1 MDIYT
6 TIDSPLGEILLAGDG
21 TALTRVSFDVAASGA
36 GARSGRGRE
45 PDASADERV
54 RGGREPVASAE
65 RRVTRKRE
73 PFASAEERVGWRR
86 EPVAF
91 AEAERQLG
99 EYFAGERT
107 SFDLPLG
114 PRGTAF
120 QERVW
125 AELAELPY
133 GTTISYGALAARV
146 GAPADRIRAVGAA
159 VGANPLLVLLPC
171 HRVVAADGALTGYA
185 GGLERKRAL
194 LTLEGVLQPQLWST
208 L

>member
-6 TIDSPLGEILLAGDG
+6 TIDSPLGEILLVGDG
-21 TALTRVSFDVAASGA
+21 TALTRLTFATSPPPRA
-36 GARSGRGRE
+36 GLRR
-45 PDASADERV
+45 DEL
-54 RGGREPVASAE
+54 
-65 RRVTRKRE
+65 
-73 PFASAEERVGWRR
+73 
-86 EPVAF
+86 AF
-91 AEAERQLG
+91 AKAEQRDELAFAKAEQRDELAFAKAERQLG
-99 EYFAGERT
+99 EYFAGLRT
-107 SFDLPLG
+107 AFDLPLR
-114 PRGTAF
+114 PRGSAF

-125 AELAELPY
+125 TELAGLPY
-133 GTTISYGALAARV
+133 GTTTSYGALAARI

-185 GGLERKRAL
+185 AGLERKRAL

>member
-6 TIDSPLGEILLAGDG
+6 TIDSPLGEILLVGDG
-21 TALTRVSFDVAASGA
+21 TALTRLSFAPAAPQTA
-36 GARSGRGRE
+36 GL
-45 PDASADERV
+45 
-54 RGGREPVASAE
+54 
-65 RRVTRKRE
+65 RRDDLKFV
-73 PFASAEERVGWRR
+73 
-86 EPVAF
+86 
-91 AEAERQLG
+91 EAERQLG

-107 SFDLPLG
+107 AFDLPLR
-114 PRGTAF
+114 PRGSAF

-125 AELAELPY
+125 TELAGLPY
-133 GTTISYGALAARV
+133 GTTTSYGALAARI

-185 GGLERKRAL
+185 AGLERKRAL

>member
-6 TIDSPLGEILLAGDG
+6 TIDSPLGEILLVGDG
-21 TALTRVSFDVAASGA
+21 TALTRVSFDVA
-36 GARSGRGRE
+36 SGRAGLRTE
-45 PDASADERV
+45 PGV
-54 RGGREPVASAE
+54 
-65 RRVTRKRE
+65 
-73 PFASAEERVGWRR
+73 
-86 EPVAF
+86 F
-91 AEAERQLG
+91 AEAERQFG

-107 SFDLPLG
+107 RFDLPVA

-125 AELAELPY
+125 AELARLPY
-133 GTTISYGALAARV
+133 GTTTSYGALTARV
-146 GAPADRIRAVGAA
+146 GASTDRIRAVAAA

-171 HRVVAADGALTGYA
+171 HRVIAADGALTGYA
-185 GGLERKRAL
+185 GGLERKHAL

>member
-6 TIDSPLGEILLAGDG
+6 TIDSPLGEILLVGDG
-21 TALTRVSFDVAASGA
+21 TALTRLSFAPAAPHTA
-36 GARSGRGRE
+36 GL
-45 PDASADERV
+45 
-54 RGGREPVASAE
+54 
-65 RRVTRKRE
+65 RRDDLK
-73 PFASAEERVGWRR
+73 
-86 EPVAF
+86 F
-91 AEAERQLG
+91 AEAARQLG

-107 SFDLPLG
+107 AFDLPLR
-114 PRGTAF
+114 PRGSTF

-125 AELAELPY
+125 TELAGLPY
-133 GTTISYGALAARV
+133 GTTTSYGALAARI

-185 GGLERKRAL
+185 AGLERKRAL